1 MENKIKDLRQQLL
14 NFEFSKSL
22 SKNDFFVSESN
33 FYAYNLLLS
42 WPKWEKKI
50 INIHGERYSGK
61 THLIEIF
68 LKKNKGLIIDVKK
81 FENYDLDEL
90 RYNENIIIENISDE
104 IDESLFYSF
113 IDTIDKY
120 NKFLIL
126 TSNKSL
132 NDFNF
137 KLEDLKSRLK
147 NCLFAE
153 IQKPDDILIQALI
166 TKNLADYQIT
176 IDSKLIDFISKRI
189 TRSFTKIRE
198 FICTIDEISLKK
210 KKPINMKIIKEIL
223 EGKLENI

>member
-22 SKNDFFVSESN
+22 NKNDFFVSESN
-33 FYAYNLLLS
+33 FYAYSLLLS

-50 INIHGERYSGK
+50 VNIHGERYSGK

-81 FENYDLDEL
+81 FKNYDLDEL
-90 RYNENIIIENISDE
+90 RFNENIIIDNISDE

-137 KLEDLKSRLK
+137 KLKDLRSRLK

-223 EGKLENI
+223 EDKLENI

>member
-1 MENKIKDLRQQLL
+1 MENKVKDLRQQLF
-14 NFEFSKSL
+14 NFQYNKSFN
-22 SKNDFFVSESN
+22 KNDFFVSESN

-42 WPKWEKKI
+42 WPNWEKKI

-68 LKKNKGLIIDVKK
+68 LQKNNGLIIDLKK
-81 FENYDLDEL
+81 LKNYDLDKL
-90 RYNENIIIENISDE
+90 RFNENIIIDNIPDKF
-104 IDESLFYSF
+104 DESLFYTF
-113 IDTIDKY
+113 IDTIEKY

-132 NDFNF
+132 KDLNI
-137 KLEDLKSRLK
+137 KLNDLKSRLK

-166 TKNLADYQIT
+166 TKNLADHQIT
-176 IDSKLIDFISKRI
+176 LNLKLIDFISKRI
-189 TRSFTKIRE
+189 TRSYGKIRE

-223 EGKLENI
+223 EDKFDVI

>member
-1 MENKIKDLRQQLL
+1 MESKIKDLRQQLFNFRL
-14 NFEFSKSL
+14 NKSL
-22 SKNDFFVSESN
+22 NANDFFVSESN

-50 INIHGERYSGK
+50 INIFGERYSGK

-68 LKKNKGLIIDVKK
+68 LEKNKGLKVDLNDLK
-81 FENYDLDEL
+81 NYDLDRL
-90 RYNENIIIENISDE
+90 RFNENIIIENLSEDL
-104 IDESLFYSF
+104 DESLFYSL

-132 NDFNF
+132 SNLNI
-137 KLEDLKSRLK
+137 KLDDLKSRLK

-166 TKNLADYQIT
+166 TKNLADYQISL
-176 IDSKLIDFISKRI
+176 DSKLIDFISKRI
-189 TRSFTKIRE
+189 ERSYSKIKE
-198 FICTIDEISLKK
+198 FVYTIDEISLKK
-210 KKPINMKIIKEIL
+210 KKPVNLKIIKEIL
-223 EGKLENI
+223 EEKID

>member
-1 MENKIKDLRQQLL
+1 MESKIKDLRQQLF
-14 NFEFSKSL
+14 NFEFNKSFNT
-22 SKNDFFVSESN
+22 NDFFVSESN

-42 WPKWEKKI
+42 WPNWEKKI

-68 LKKNKGLIIDVKK
+68 LEKNKGLIIDINKLK
-81 FENYDLDEL
+81 NYDLEKL
-90 RYNENIIIENISDE
+90 RFNQNIIIDNISE
-104 IDESLFYSF
+104 KLDESLFYSL

-126 TSNKSL
+126 TSNKSINDL
-132 NDFNF
+132 NI
-137 KLEDLKSRLK
+137 KLKDLKSRLK

-153 IQKPDDILIQALI
+153 IQRPDDILIQALI

-176 IDSKLIDFISKRI
+176 LDSKLIDYISKRI
-189 TRSFTKIRE
+189 TRSYSKIRE
-198 FICTIDEISLKK
+198 FVCTIDEISLKK